1 MDFQLTRE
9 QEMFQKMARE
19 FAQREFLPAAQEYDK
34 PGKYPYDIYKK
45 MAPLGLLATMIPE
58 KYGGLG
64 LGVLTWVL
72 MLEELAWGSLSLTA
86 ITQNAMLPGSVLTD
100 AANEEQKQKYLP
112 PMCRGEKIYAV
123 AVAEPNAGSDGGNI
137 ETAAVL
143 RGDSWVI
150 NGNKVFIT
158 NGVVADM
165 VVALVQTDKS
175 KGNKGLALI
184 AVDKS
189 CPGISAAPIEGC
201 NGLPCDDLAQVRF
214 SDCVVPKE
222 NLISEV
228 GLGLKLALGG
238 ITNMR
243 ISIGA
248 YGVGV
253 SQRCLDICTKYA
265 QQRHQFDKPIGSFQL
280 VQALI
285 AEMALETEA
294 GRLLTRSAAFKREKG
309 MRCIKEV
316 SMAKWFCSE
325 MAVRNTVKAIRIH
338 GGYGGFEGYTVERLN
353 REMINFLAPGGTTEV
368 HQLTIG
374 RQILDLDA
382 LSR

>member
-1 MDFQLTRE
+1 
-9 QEMFQKMARE
+9 
-19 FAQREFLPAAQEYDK
+19 
-34 PGKYPYDIYKK
+34 
-45 MAPLGLLATMIPE
+45 
-58 KYGGLG
+58 
-64 LGVLTWVL
+64 
-72 MLEELAWGSLSLTA
+72 
-86 ITQNAMLPGSVLTD
+86 
-100 AANEEQKQKYLP
+100 
-112 PMCRGEKIYAV
+112 
-123 AVAEPNAGSDGGNI
+123 
-137 ETAAVL
+137 
-143 RGDSWVI
+143 
-150 NGNKVFIT
+150 
-158 NGVVADM
+158 M

-175 KGNKGLALI
+175 KKGKGLALI

-201 NGLPCDDLAQVRF
+201 NGLRCDDLAQVRF
-214 SDCVVPKE
+214 TDCIVPKE

-228 GLGLKLALGG
+228 GVGLKLALGG

-253 SQRCLDICTKYA
+253 SQRCLDICVKYA
-265 QQRHQFDKPIGSFQL
+265 QDRHQFNKPIGSFQL
-280 VQALI
+280 IQALI
-285 AEMALETEA
+285 AEMALEIEA
-294 GRLLTRSAAFKREKG
+294 GRLLTRSAAFKKEKG
-309 MRCIKEV
+309 MKCIKEV

-353 REMINFLAPGGTTEV
+353 REIINFLAPGGTVEV

-382 LSR
+382 MSR